1 MIKLNNFLQ
10 KVKELLK
17 IVKYSWKEKLNVS
30 PLRRTYLHI
39 RTITCLSI
47 QSYSSQMISIW
58 NLFVMVTWKYGTQNK
73 CHHLWI
79 RTFLNFCDIVKGL
92 VKDVLVIDEY
102 EDEKLSKSFQRV
114 WIVDIVITEP
124 WIKNVIL
131 ISRQLMNLTSKIKV
145 DLTLISKGGSSAF
158 WKQTWFLSN
167 SWFF

>member
-1 MIKLNNFLQ
+1 M
-10 KVKELLK
+10 
-17 IVKYSWKEKLNVS
+17 
-30 PLRRTYLHI
+30 
-39 RTITCLSI
+39 
-47 QSYSSQMISIW
+47 
-58 NLFVMVTWKYGTQNK
+58 
-73 CHHLWI
+73 
-79 RTFLNFCDIVKGL
+79 

-114 WIVDIVITEP
+114 WIVDIVITEH

-167 SWFF
+167 SWIF

>member
-1 MIKLNNFLQ
+1 MIKLNNSLQ

-58 NLFVMVTWKYGTQNK
+58 NFFVMVTWKYGTQNK

-79 RTFLNFCDIVKGL
+79 RTFLNFCEIVKGL

-114 WIVDIVITEP
+114 WIVDIVITEH

-145 DLTLISKGGSSAF
+145 DLTLISKRILKTNLIP
-158 WKQTWFLSN
+158 KQLMNFLTSK
-167 SWFF
+167 